1 MRALALPAYGDPEAL
16 TVAELPVP
24 APGPGQ
30 ILVRTAASAVN
41 PVDLLVRSGAL
52 AEHIGHPFP
61 LVLGWDLSGTVAEVG
76 AGVERFTVGDRV
88 VAMSAQLA
96 TGIGT
101 HAEYV
106 ALDAAIAAP
115 APRTADLVHAA
126 ALPLGG
132 LTAYQ
137 ALEKAGLK
145 TGETLL
151 VSGAVGAVG
160 GFAVQLAASRGV
172 HVVALARAEDAA
184 LAREL
189 GAETVLRS
197 DEPVPAG
204 IADVLLETAGIAPRV
219 IGAVRDG
226 GRAVSVYA
234 PEPPQAERGI
244 TVLPSFV
251 EQDGDQLAVLGELVD
266 QGVLT
271 LRVAEVGDFSFGPEA
286 HRRLAAG
293 GTRGK
298 LLLTP

>member
-1 MRALALPAYGDPEAL
+1 MRALTLPQYGDPDQL
-16 TVAELPVP
+16 TVAEVPRPV
-24 APGPGQ
+24 PGPGQ
-30 ILVRTAASAVN
+30 ILVRTAATAVN

-52 AEHIGHPFP
+52 ADSLAHPFP
-61 LVLGWDLSGTVAEVG
+61 LILGWDLSGTVEAVG
-76 AGVERFTVGDRV
+76 EGTERFAPGDRI
-88 VAMSAQLA
+88 VAMSAQYA
-96 TGIGT
+96 TGVGT

-106 ALDAAIAAP
+106 ALDAALAAP
-115 APRTADLVHAA
+115 APTTVDLVHAA
-126 ALPLGG
+126 ALPLAG

-137 ALEKAGLK
+137 ALERAALRD
-145 TGETLL
+145 GETLL

-160 GFAVQLAASRGV
+160 GFAIQLAASRGTRV
-172 HVVALARAEDAA
+172 IALARPQDAG

-189 GAETVLRS
+189 GAESVIS
-197 DEPVPAG
+197 SAEPVPSG

-234 PEPPQAERGI
+234 PEPPKEERGI
-244 TVLPSFV
+244 TVSQTFV
-251 EQDGDQLAVLGELVD
+251 EQDGDQLAILSGLVD
-266 QGVLT
+266 EGVLT
-271 LRVAEVGDFSFGPEA
+271 LRVAAVSDFAGGPEA